1 MGGGRE
7 TVEGSV
13 RRNQL
18 VRLSPPTTTLVH
30 PNCTAATVMTTAHDH
45 ARQFALDDDDDA
57 THELSL
63 DEDASSASL
72 LAHPVPVSLYPD
84 LKIPTRDDV
93 LSYTGRPKGQ
103 GRGDWKTVVLGLSAL
118 LFTAW
123 GVSQVVSART
133 RFGTKGPRV
142 QVILMISD
150 GFGTSPRP
158 PIRGPLT
165 PLCRSIIR
173 DARSQ
178 LLAIP
183 ALLSLPRLGLRL
195 RCPPP
200 SQHPPPHTPRRDP
213 RRVLPHA
220 LVQLSRHRQRSRG
233 YCVQLC
239 DEDVQWSDRSRARQD
254 SLWDCFG
261 GCEATGIQYG
271 ARYDQCECCCRY
283 S

>member
-45 ARQFALDDDDDA
+45 ARQFALDDDDEA

-150 GFGTSPRP
+150 GFGTSPRTHIP
-158 PIRGPLT
+158 GPLT
-165 PLCRSIIR
+165 PLVQAHHPRRSLAASR
-173 DARSQ
+173 NTFVPLPPLPP
-178 LLAIP
+178 LLP
-183 ALLSLPRLGLRL
+183 SLPFSL
-195 RCPPP
+195 PTSTP
-200 SQHPPPHTPRRDP
+200 SHPST
-213 RRVLPHA
+213 
-220 LVQLSRHRQRSRG
+220 RS
-233 YCVQLC
+233 
-239 DEDVQWSDRSRARQD
+239 S
-254 SLWDCFG
+254 
-261 GCEATGIQYG
+261 
-271 ARYDQCECCCRY
+271 
-283 S
+283 